1 MSALELVASLV
12 GSLAWPLV
20 ALFAVWL
27 LRWPLARSL
36 SGPVRRW
43 KAGPSGVEIEYWE
56 RKVAATREELTR
68 AQGDSGGNE
77 LRETPTVLLNTSLQE
92 LAEASPDTAISGAY
106 RTIERQL
113 RVRLID
119 HQAPADLDVAGL
131 ALFGEDKGVIN
142 QETANAIQ
150 GLSVLRTLAA
160 HGRVGDV
167 TPDRAIEFLSLAD
180 GVLFALRQRS

>member
-1 MSALELVASLV
+1 MNALQFIASLV
-12 GSLAWPLV
+12 DSLAWPLV
-20 ALFAVWL
+20 ALFGVWF
-27 LRWPLARSL
+27 LRRPLAQSL

-56 RKVAATREELTR
+56 RKVAATREELSR
-68 AQGDSGGNE
+68 GQGESDGRE
-77 LRETPTVLLNTSLQE
+77 LRETSTVLLITSLRE
-92 LAEASPDTAISGAY
+92 LAEVSPDTAISEAY

-113 RVRLID
+113 RVRLVD
-119 HQAPADLDVAGL
+119 YQTPTDLDAVGL
-131 ALFGEDKGVIN
+131 ALFGQEKGVIN
-142 QETANAIQ
+142 QEAANAVQ
-150 GLSVLRTLAA
+150 GLSVLRNLAA